1 MKKKSRQLRNGYVMV
16 YKHKERTAQIPTP
29 LAPGEKQLK
38 LVQTLAS
45 LKQLLLLFFG

>member
-16 YKHKERTAQIPTP
+16 YKHEENTAQIPDP
-29 LAPGEKQLK
+29 PPGKQFK
-38 LVQTLAS
+38 LVQTLLS

>member
-1 MKKKSRQLRNGYVMV
+1 MKKLRGGYVMV
-16 YKHKERTAQIPTP
+16 YKHKEKTAQIPTP